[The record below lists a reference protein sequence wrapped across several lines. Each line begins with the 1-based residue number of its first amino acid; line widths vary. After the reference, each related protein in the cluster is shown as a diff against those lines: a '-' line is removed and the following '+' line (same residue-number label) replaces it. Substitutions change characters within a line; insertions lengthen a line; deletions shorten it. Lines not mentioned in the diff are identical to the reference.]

1 MTHKARSMMIAA
13 AALFS
18 AASIQ
23 TVFAQAPATP
33 QAAPAAAKPAA
44 AAPAEKPTFESI
56 LAFLPDTVAEI
67 GNKKITKQQLIADIS
82 RQIPVEAFSQIPAEQ
97 VKTILKNIVDGMVD
111 QEILMINVEKAGIKP
126 SPELVSAAF
135 DKMMKSLPPERAE
148 MFTSMLKQ
156 RGKTLEAYKAELA
169 KDPNAQK
176 GIAINNWVESNIS
189 NKPENA
195 VSDAEVEKFYRE
207 HQESFAT
214 PESISAS
221 HILIDVKKTDDS
233 GKALSPEAI
242 AKNDADALKK
252 AQDILAKLKQGESF
266 EKIAEQESACPSGK
280 QNKGSLGQFS
290 KGQMVP
296 EFEEA
301 AFALQKKGQLS
312 DVVKTPYGYH
322 IIRLDSEK
330 KPASFKPLAE
340 VKDEIK
346 NYLTQMKIEKAVLD
360 VIVKEKANLKV
371 KVNGFDAPS
380 PAAAPAAPAA
390 PAAKK

>member
-1 MTHKARSMMIAA
+1 MVIAA

-18 AASIQ
+18 AVAIQSAS
-23 TVFAQAPATP
+23 AQA
-33 QAAPAAAKPAA
+33 QAAPVAKPAQTPA
-44 AAPAEKPTFESI
+44 AAPAQAEKPTFESI
-56 LAFLPDTVAEI
+56 LSFLPDTVAEI

-82 RQIPVEAFSQIPAEQ
+82 RQIPIEAFSQIPAEQ

-126 SPELVSAAF
+126 SPELVTAAF

-156 RGKTLEAYKAELA
+156 RGKTLETYKAELA

-207 HQESFAT
+207 HQESFKT
-214 PESISAS
+214 PELISAS

-233 GKALSPEAI
+233 NKPLSPEAI

-296 EFEEA
+296 EFEKA
-301 AFALQKKGQLS
+301 AFALEKKGQLS
-312 DVVKTPYGYH
+312 DVVKTAYGYH
-322 IIRLDSEK
+322 IIRLDAEK

-360 VIVKEKANLKV
+360 VIVKERANLKV

-390 PAAKK
+390 KK

>member
-1 MTHKARSMMIAA
+1 MMIAA

-126 SPELVSAAF
+126 SPELVSATF